1 MEQIPQINS
10 IYISPRLASRL
21 AEAEYG
27 QVTTIVAPM
36 GYGKSTAVRWWMDRW
51 VQAHPETVIL
61 RQTLTID
68 SAEAFWRGFCRALR
82 KFPDLA
88 EKMASLGYPGDR
100 ESAFLL
106 T

>member
-68 SAEAFWRGFCRALR
+68 SAEA
-82 KFPDLA
+82 
-88 EKMASLGYPGDR
+88 PGDGHPPTDPDDR
-100 ESAFLL
+100 QRGGLL
-106 T
+106 AGILPGPAEVP

>member
-1 MEQIPQINS
+1 MGESAAMEQIPQINS

-68 SAEAFWRGFCRALR
+68 SAEAFWPEIGNLPSF
-82 KFPDLA
+82 
-88 EKMASLGYPGDR
+88 
-100 ESAFLL
+100 
-106 T
+106 

>member
-51 VQAHPETVIL
+51 VQAHPETVIPDPDD
-61 RQTLTID
+61 RQRGGLLAGILPGP
-68 SAEAFWRGFCRALR
+68 AEV
-82 KFPDLA
+82 P
-88 EKMASLGYPGDR
+88 
-100 ESAFLL
+100 
-106 T
+106 

>member
-82 KFPDLA
+82 MIWQRKWRRWAIPEIGKLPSF
-88 EKMASLGYPGDR
+88 
-100 ESAFLL
+100 
-106 T
+106 